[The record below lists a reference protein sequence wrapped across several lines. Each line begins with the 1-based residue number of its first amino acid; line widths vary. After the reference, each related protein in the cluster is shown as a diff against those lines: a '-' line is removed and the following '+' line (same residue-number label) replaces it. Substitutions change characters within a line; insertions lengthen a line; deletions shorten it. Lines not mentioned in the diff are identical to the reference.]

1 MDKHRGKAA
10 VLIICM
16 LFIFVFVSGA
26 ERQEKPEQKQEEE
39 EKASIFQVVK
49 SLFTVST
56 SSPISGRSYWEKV
69 KTAINRVQAHFFP
82 PNLEYSSVKFTFLLL
97 TYVSENGMIKYS
109 FRVKDEAGDGGEKV
123 KGAVAKSIEKS
134 KATLEGSAKSAA
146 EIAGKTVQKTK
157 DKVKKSFSQSE
168 L

>member
-49 SLFTVST
+49 SLFTVYT
-56 SSPISGRSYWEKV
+56 SSPISRRSYWEKV

-82 PNLEYSSVKFTFLLL
+82 PNLD
-97 TYVSENGMIKYS
+97 